1 MTLESDRARIGEIRG
16 WTKTEQCDRSDE
28 EMEKAGLWLLDR
40 LEKALAVVETARAYR
55 SHVHDSANNRCM
67 ECETMD
73 LVLAAYEGKE
83 GA

>member
-1 MTLESDRARIGEIRG
+1 MSLETDRARIAEMREFLNRTITVGAS
-16 WTKTEQCDRSDE
+16 RSQT
-28 EMEKAGLWLLDR
+28 LWLLDR